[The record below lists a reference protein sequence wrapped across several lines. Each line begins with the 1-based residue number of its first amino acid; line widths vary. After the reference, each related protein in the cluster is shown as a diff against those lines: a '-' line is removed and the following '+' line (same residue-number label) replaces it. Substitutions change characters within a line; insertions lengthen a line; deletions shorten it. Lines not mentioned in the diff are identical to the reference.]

1 MLIVEAT
8 YRCKPGT
15 RDRLLEILKPNV
27 EGTRKEKGNISY
39 SHYPSPENEVDM
51 FVFEKWENP
60 EVFAGHS
67 STPHHRAFCAAR
79 RSLLEPD
86 SYHITF
92 WNSEV
97 NEELTASARA
107 FVKANIN

>member
-15 RDRLLEILKPNV
+15 RDRLLEILKANV
-27 EGTRKEKGNISY
+27 EGTRREKGNISY
-39 SHYPSPENEVDM
+39 AHYPSPENEVYM

-67 STPHHRAFCAAR
+67 RTPHHQAFCAAR
-79 RSLLEPD
+79 RPLLEPD

-97 NEELTASARA
+97 NEELTSSALA

>member
-1 MLIVEAT
+1 MLIVEAA
-8 YRCKPGT
+8 YRCKPGK
-15 RDRLLEILKPNV
+15 RDQLLAILKANV

-39 SHYPSPENEVDM
+39 AHYPSLENNVDM

-67 STPHHRAFCAAR
+67 RTPHHRAFCAAR
-79 RSLLEPD
+79 RPLLEPD
-86 SYHITF
+86 SYHIIF

-97 NEELTASARA
+97 NEELTASARE
-107 FVKANIN
+107 FVKAHIN

>member
-8 YRCKPGT
+8 YRCKPGM
-15 RDRLLEILKPNV
+15 RDQLLAILKPNV

-39 SHYPSPENEVDM
+39 AHYPSPENDADM

-67 STPHHRAFCAAR
+67 STPHHQAFCAAR
-79 RSLLEPD
+79 RPLLEPN

-107 FVKANIN
+107 FVKVHIN